1 MTTETEDDPM
11 TTTTERSG
19 STNGTDELQSA
30 VNDATATAKGIAA
43 DVADKASAAA
53 ARLPDA
59 ANEAGVQLGRAG
71 QLIQSESD
79 EVLTVGTALS
89 LGLALGL
96 LLGGANRL
104 LVLLALV
111 PGTAMGFTLF
121 DRHNGGGR
129 TAATR
134 SR

>member
-1 MTTETEDDPM
+1 MLNTEDDPM
-11 TTTTERSG
+11 TTTTDRTGSG
-19 STNGTDELQSA
+19 TNGTDDLASA
-30 VNDATATAKGIAA
+30 ANDAAATAKGIAA

-53 ARLPDA
+53 SRLPDA
-59 ANEAGVQLGRAG
+59 ANEAGAQLGRAG

-121 DRHNGGGR
+121 DRHNGATR
-129 TAATR
+129 TTTR

>member
-1 MTTETEDDPM
+1 MTTATDRTGSGTNRTDDLAAAA
-11 TTTTERSG
+11 S
-19 STNGTDELQSA
+19 
-30 VNDATATAKGIAA
+30 DATTTAKGIAA

-59 ANEAGVQLGRAG
+59 ANEASLQLGRAG

-104 LVLLALV
+104 LVLLALI

-121 DRHNGGGR
+121 DRHNGGSR
-129 TAATR
+129 AATR